1 MVEANIRRLS
11 RMELIYKCISK
22 LVTWLHKNGHDDLI
36 KTKEHYYDPSDFNV
50 VIYHCRSTD
59 TNDRIQVLLDD
70 IDFLLD
76 KCDRDFEDV
85 TEYQL
90 FIRCVSEQTIVEN
103 GKRRLLTKEDKKMT
117 SDTMQNH
124 SAPDAIYREKSG
136 RQHRGYV
143 ANIEESVSENGSIV
157 TDYQFEK
164 NNVSDSQMLKD
175 HISDI
180 GHKDEKG
187 LPK

>member
-76 KCDRDFEDV
+76 RCD
-85 TEYQL
+85 
-90 FIRCVSEQTIVEN
+90 
-103 GKRRLLTKEDKKMT
+103 
-117 SDTMQNH
+117 H
-124 SAPDAIYREKSG
+124 
-136 RQHRGYV
+136 
-143 ANIEESVSENGSIV
+143 
-157 TDYQFEK
+157 
-164 NNVSDSQMLKD
+164 VSDSQMLKD

-180 GHKDEKG
+180 GHQDEQVTLAADGAYSGIENKE
-187 LPK
+187 LAAKFQH